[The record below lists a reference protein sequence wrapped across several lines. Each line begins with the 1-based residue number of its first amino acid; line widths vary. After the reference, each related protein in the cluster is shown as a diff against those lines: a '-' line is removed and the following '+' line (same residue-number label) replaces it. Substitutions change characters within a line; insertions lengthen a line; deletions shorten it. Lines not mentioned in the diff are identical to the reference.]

1 VVEARL
7 KKWGNSLGV
16 RIPQSIAKDV
26 GLTEDSVVDLRAE
39 DGRLVIRL
47 KAKSYKLDELLAQ
60 VTDTNVHPETNWGQP
75 LGKEIW

>member
-1 VVEARL
+1 MVEARL